1 MYRVAS
7 HIMNVRI
14 GVAVALAGAVN
25 SAGAQAAKVPGAPI
39 RTEISLAA
47 PAVPA
52 PVVWSGPSLSA
63 ADAARLNAIVAL
75 ADSMSVQRRVGDAAR
90 LYWSVVSEQRAAAEY
105 PLDALHQ
112 LALLYYRADDEHSAA
127 EVLMELAESAAEFGD
142 APVRLRSLFDAALL
156 YKRLGRN
163 DRVAECVRRIWP
175 LLKSP
180 AISQSLRAEFAARM
194 LQR

>member
-1 MYRVAS
+1 MSRVAS
-7 HIMNVRI
+7 QTMNIRI
-14 GVAVALAGAVN
+14 GVAIALAVAVN
-25 SAGAQAAKVPGAPI
+25 DAAAQSVKVPGAGP
-39 RTEISLAA
+39 RNEMAA
-47 PAVPA
+47 PTPVGPV

-63 ADAARLNAIVAL
+63 ADVVRLSTIVAR
-75 ADSMSVQRRVGDAAR
+75 ADSMSLQHRVTDAAR
-90 LYWSVVSEQRAAAEY
+90 LYWSVVAEQRAAAEY

-180 AISQSLRAEFAARM
+180 AIPQSIRAEYAARM
-194 LQR
+194 LER

>member
-1 MYRVAS
+1 MSRVTS
-7 HIMNVRI
+7 HTMSVRI
-14 GVAVALAGAVN
+14 GVAIALAVAANSAAAQAIKLSGAVVRN
-25 SAGAQAAKVPGAPI
+25 
-39 RTEISLAA
+39 EIPPL
-47 PAVPA
+47 PQAVPA
-52 PVVWSGPSLSA
+52 PVIWSGPSLTA
-63 ADAARLNAIVAL
+63 ADAVRLNTIVAR
-75 ADSMSVQRRVGDAAR
+75 ADSMSLQHRVTDAAR

-112 LALLYYRADDEHSAA
+112 LAVLYYRADDEHSAA

-142 APVRLRSLFDAALL
+142 ATVRLRSLFDAALL

-180 AISQSLRAEFAARM
+180 SIPQTIRSDFAARM
-194 LQR
+194 LER